1 MKYRE
6 FIKSLES
13 DAEYQEAE
21 EALKLHF
28 ALADAVLVARIQ
40 RGWSQAELAR
50 RVGTKQANISRIEA
64 GLGNP
69 TLSLIQK
76 LLKELELDLTI
87 TPLHSSTS
95 YKSISY
101 GDQAIAVSN
110 WPGTGQVTS
119 TQIRDSFGRYKI

>member
-1 MKYRE
+1 MKYHE

-13 DAEYQEAE
+13 DGAYQEAE

-28 ALADAVLVARIQ
+28 ALGDAVLIARMQ
-40 RGWSQAELAR
+40 RGWSQSELAR

-69 TLSLIQK
+69 TLSLIHK
-76 LLKELELDLTI
+76 LLKELDLDILI
-87 TPLHSSTS
+87 TPLQSSTS

-101 GDQAIAVSN
+101 ADQAIAVSN

-119 TQIRDSFGRYKI
+119 TQIRDSFGGYKI